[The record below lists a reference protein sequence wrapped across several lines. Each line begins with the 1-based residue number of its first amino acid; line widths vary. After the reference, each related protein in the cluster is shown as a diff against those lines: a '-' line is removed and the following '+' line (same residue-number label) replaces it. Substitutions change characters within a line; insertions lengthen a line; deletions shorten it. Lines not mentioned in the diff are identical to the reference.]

1 MPPFFK
7 NNVLMS
13 QLVQQLMSTRSS
25 TAYVV
30 NPLVIVITLIFISGR
45 FVDWSTL

>member
-25 TAYVV
+25 
-30 NPLVIVITLIFISGR
+30 LVMRCIKFSGVIMLLGASF
-45 FVDWSTL
+45 